1 MFSQLYVLAFRCFT
15 AVQGIIFRNIVILT
29 PTAKEAPMSA
39 FFKQSSRSHLL
50 GTLGTAV
57 VSALILSGC
66 ATENPSSDSSS
77 SASAHASSV
86 QSSSASPRVSDQGT
100 TEASAE
106 ASSSASTEASA
117 EAKNEATSSDG
128 QKLEEV
134 YAGSEE
140 MKNASSVAV
149 DSEEVK
155 KTAELV
161 NSFETI
167 LTKVKVAPS
176 AAPSP
181 ENTAEPTSDE
191 EVERQNVEQ
200 ARAVLDD
207 ETIRSIEAVAVDS
220 AAAEFAL
227 QASEY
232 ALAGWHYEGSSTV
245 VGTPRMAETQ
255 YKGQPARML
264 EVCMDS
270 SSVKIYD
277 ENNQP
282 VKDDNSPKR
291 SLNIYTLVQV
301 DGQWK
306 IATHDFPNN
315 ADC

>member
-1 MFSQLYVLAFRCFT
+1 
-15 AVQGIIFRNIVILT
+15 
-29 PTAKEAPMSA
+29 MSV
-39 FFKQSSRSHLL
+39 FFKQPSRSRLL
-50 GTLGTAV
+50 GTLGTVA
-57 VSALILSGC
+57 VSALVLSAC

-77 SASAHASSV
+77 SASASASVSASAHASSNK
-86 QSSSASPRVSDQGT
+86 SSAASPQVSEQGT
-100 TEASAE
+100 AEASAK
-106 ASSSASTEASA
+106 ASSEASA
-117 EAKNEATSSDG
+117 EAKDGAKSEATSSDG
-128 QKLEEV
+128 QKLEEI
-134 YAGSEE
+134 YTGAEE
-140 MKNASSVAV
+140 MKNASSVPV
-149 DSEEVK
+149 DAEEVK
-155 KTAELV
+155 KTTELV
-161 NSFETI
+161 NSFEAI
-167 LTKVKVAPS
+167 LTKVKAAPS
-176 AAPSP
+176 AEASP
-181 ENTAEPTSDE
+181 ERTADPSSDE
-191 EVERQNVEQ
+191 EAEQQNVER

-220 AAAEFAL
+220 AAAEFAV

-315 ADC
+315 PDC

>member
-1 MFSQLYVLAFRCFT
+1 
-15 AVQGIIFRNIVILT
+15 
-29 PTAKEAPMSA
+29 MSV
-39 FFKQSSRSHLL
+39 FFKYPSRSRLL
-50 GTLGTAV
+50 GTLGTVAV
-57 VSALILSGC
+57 STLVLSAC

-77 SASAHASSV
+77 PASASASVSASAHASSNK
-86 QSSSASPRVSDQGT
+86 SSSASPQVSEQGT
-100 TEASAE
+100 AEASAN
-106 ASSSASTEASA
+106 ASSEASA
-117 EAKNEATSSDG
+117 EAKDGAKSEATSSDG
-128 QKLEEV
+128 QKLEEI
-134 YAGSEE
+134 YTGAEE
-140 MKNASSVAV
+140 MKNASSVPV
-149 DSEEVK
+149 DAEEVK
-155 KTAELV
+155 KTTELV
-161 NSFETI
+161 NSFEAI
-167 LTKVKVAPS
+167 LTKVKAAPS
-176 AAPSP
+176 AEASP
-181 ENTAEPTSDE
+181 ERTADPSSDE
-191 EVERQNVEQ
+191 EAEQQNVER

-220 AAAEFAL
+220 AAAEFAV

-245 VGTPRMAETQ
+245 VGTPRMTETQ

-315 ADC
+315 PDC

>member
-1 MFSQLYVLAFRCFT
+1 
-15 AVQGIIFRNIVILT
+15 
-29 PTAKEAPMSA
+29 MSS
-39 FFKQSSRSHLL
+39 FFKQSSRSRLL
-50 GTLGTAV
+50 GALGTVA
-57 VSALILSGC
+57 VSALVLSAC

-77 SASAHASSV
+77 PASASASVSASAHASSNK
-86 QSSSASPRVSDQGT
+86 SSSASPQVSEQGT
-100 TEASAE
+100 AEASAN
-106 ASSSASTEASA
+106 ASSGASA
-117 EAKNEATSSDG
+117 EAKDGAKSEATSSDG
-128 QKLEEV
+128 QKLEEI
-134 YAGSEE
+134 YTGAEE
-140 MKNASSVAV
+140 MRNASSVPV
-149 DSEEVK
+149 DAEEVK
-155 KTAELV
+155 KTTELV

-167 LTKVKVAPS
+167 LTKVKAAPS
-176 AAPSP
+176 AEASP
-181 ENTAEPTSDE
+181 ERAADPTSDE
-191 EVERQNVEQ
+191 EAEQQNVER

-220 AAAEFAL
+220 AAAEFAV

-245 VGTPRMAETQ
+245 VGTPRMTETQ

-315 ADC
+315 PDC

>member
-1 MFSQLYVLAFRCFT
+1 
-15 AVQGIIFRNIVILT
+15 
-29 PTAKEAPMSA
+29 MSV
-39 FFKQSSRSHLL
+39 FFKQPSRSRLL
-50 GTLGTAV
+50 GTLGTVA
-57 VSALILSGC
+57 VSALVLSAC

-77 SASAHASSV
+77 SASASASVSASAHASSNK
-86 QSSSASPRVSDQGT
+86 SSAASPQVSEQGT
-100 TEASAE
+100 AEASAK
-106 ASSSASTEASA
+106 ASSEASA
-117 EAKNEATSSDG
+117 EAKDGAKSEATSSDG
-128 QKLEEV
+128 QKLEEI
-134 YAGSEE
+134 YTGAEE
-140 MKNASSVAV
+140 MRNASSVPV
-149 DSEEVK
+149 DAEEVK
-155 KTAELV
+155 KTTELV
-161 NSFETI
+161 NSFEAI
-167 LTKVKVAPS
+167 LTKVKAAPS
-176 AAPSP
+176 AEASP
-181 ENTAEPTSDE
+181 ERTADPSSDE
-191 EVERQNVEQ
+191 EAEQQNVEQ

-220 AAAEFAL
+220 AAAEFAV

-245 VGTPRMAETQ
+245 VGTPRMTETQ

-315 ADC
+315 PDC

>member
-1 MFSQLYVLAFRCFT
+1 
-15 AVQGIIFRNIVILT
+15 
-29 PTAKEAPMSA
+29 MSA
-39 FFKQSSRSHLL
+39 FFKQSSHSLLL
-50 GTLGTAV
+50 GTLGTV
-57 VSALILSGC
+57 GVSALILSGC
-66 ATENPSSDSSS
+66 ATENPKSDSSS
-77 SASAHASSV
+77 SASASASAHASSA
-86 QSSSASPRVSDQGT
+86 QSSSSSPRVSDQGT
-100 TEASAE
+100 AKT
-106 ASSSASTEASA
+106 SSNASTEASA
-117 EAKNEATSSDG
+117 EAKNEATSSDA

-134 YAGSEE
+134 YIGSEE
-140 MKNASSVAV
+140 MKNASSAAV

-155 KTAELV
+155 KITELV
-161 NSFETI
+161 NSYENI
-167 LTKVKVAPS
+167 LTKVK

-181 ENTAEPTSDE
+181 ETAAEPTSNE
-191 EVERQNVEQ
+191 EVERQNVKQ

-220 AAAEFAL
+220 AAAEFAV

-232 ALAGWHYEGSSTV
+232 ALAGWHYDGSSTV

-255 YKGQPARML
+255 YKGQPAHML

>member
-1 MFSQLYVLAFRCFT
+1 
-15 AVQGIIFRNIVILT
+15 
-29 PTAKEAPMSA
+29 MSV
-39 FFKQSSRSHLL
+39 FFKYPSRSRLL
-50 GTLGTAV
+50 GTLGTVAV
-57 VSALILSGC
+57 STLVLSAC

-77 SASAHASSV
+77 PASASASVSASAHASSNK
-86 QSSSASPRVSDQGT
+86 SSSASPQVSEQGT
-100 TEASAE
+100 AEASAN
-106 ASSSASTEASA
+106 ASSGASA
-117 EAKNEATSSDG
+117 EAKDGAKSEATSSDG
-128 QKLEEV
+128 QKLEEI
-134 YAGSEE
+134 YTGAEE
-140 MKNASSVAV
+140 MRNASSVPV
-149 DSEEVK
+149 DAEEVK
-155 KTAELV
+155 KTTELV

-167 LTKVKVAPS
+167 LTKVKAAPS

-181 ENTAEPTSDE
+181 ERTADPSSDE
-191 EVERQNVEQ
+191 EAEQQNVEQ

-220 AAAEFAL
+220 AAAEFAV

-245 VGTPRMAETQ
+245 VGTPRMTETQ

-315 ADC
+315 PDC

>member
-1 MFSQLYVLAFRCFT
+1 
-15 AVQGIIFRNIVILT
+15 
-29 PTAKEAPMSA
+29 MSA
-39 FFKQSSRSHLL
+39 FFKQSSHSLLL
-50 GTLGTAV
+50 GTLGTV
-57 VSALILSGC
+57 GVSALILSGC
-66 ATENPSSDSSS
+66 ATENPKSDSSS
-77 SASAHASSV
+77 SASASASAPAHASSA
-86 QSSSASPRVSDQGT
+86 QSSSSSPRVSDQGT
-100 TEASAE
+100 AKT
-106 ASSSASTEASA
+106 SSNASTEASA
-117 EAKNEATSSDG
+117 EAKNEATSSDA

-134 YAGSEE
+134 YIGSEE
-140 MKNASSVAV
+140 MKNASSAAV

-155 KTAELV
+155 KITELV
-161 NSFETI
+161 NSYENI
-167 LTKVKVAPS
+167 LTKVKAAPS

-181 ENTAEPTSDE
+181 ENAAEPTSNE
-191 EVERQNVEQ
+191 EVERQNVKQ

-220 AAAEFAL
+220 AAAEFAV

-232 ALAGWHYEGSSTV
+232 ALAGWHYDGSSTV

-255 YKGQPARML
+255 YKGQPAHML

-277 ENNQP
+277 ENNHP

>member
-1 MFSQLYVLAFRCFT
+1 
-15 AVQGIIFRNIVILT
+15 
-29 PTAKEAPMSA
+29 MSA
-39 FFKQSSRSHLL
+39 FFKQSSHSLLL
-50 GTLGTAV
+50 GTLGTV
-57 VSALILSGC
+57 GVSALILSGC
-66 ATENPSSDSSS
+66 ATENPKSDSSS
-77 SASAHASSV
+77 SASASASASAHASSA
-86 QSSSASPRVSDQGT
+86 QSSSSSPRVSDQGT
-100 TEASAE
+100 AKT
-106 ASSSASTEASA
+106 SSNASTEASA
-117 EAKNEATSSDG
+117 EAKNEATSSDA

-134 YAGSEE
+134 YIGSEE
-140 MKNASSVAV
+140 MKNASSAAV

-155 KTAELV
+155 KITELV
-161 NSFETI
+161 NSYENI
-167 LTKVKVAPS
+167 LNKVKAAPS
-176 AAPSP
+176 AVPSP
-181 ENTAEPTSDE
+181 ETAAEPTSNE
-191 EVERQNVEQ
+191 EVERQNVKQ

-220 AAAEFAL
+220 AAAEFAV

-232 ALAGWHYEGSSTV
+232 ALAGWHYDGSSTV

-255 YKGQPARML
+255 YKGQPAHML

>member
-1 MFSQLYVLAFRCFT
+1 
-15 AVQGIIFRNIVILT
+15 
-29 PTAKEAPMSA
+29 MSV
-39 FFKQSSRSHLL
+39 FFKYPSRSRLL
-50 GTLGTAV
+50 GTLGTVAV
-57 VSALILSGC
+57 STLVLSAC

-77 SASAHASSV
+77 PASASASVSASAHASSNK
-86 QSSSASPRVSDQGT
+86 SSSASPQVSEQGT
-100 TEASAE
+100 AEASAN
-106 ASSSASTEASA
+106 ASSGASA
-117 EAKNEATSSDG
+117 EAKDGAKSEATSSDG
-128 QKLEEV
+128 QKLEEI
-134 YAGSEE
+134 YTGAEE
-140 MKNASSVAV
+140 MRNASSVPV
-149 DSEEVK
+149 DAEEVK
-155 KTAELV
+155 KTTELV

-167 LTKVKVAPS
+167 LTKVKAAPS
-176 AAPSP
+176 AEASP
-181 ENTAEPTSDE
+181 ERTADPSSDE
-191 EVERQNVEQ
+191 EAEQQNVEQ

-220 AAAEFAL
+220 AAAEFAV

-245 VGTPRMAETQ
+245 VGTPRMTETQ

-315 ADC
+315 PDC

>member
-1 MFSQLYVLAFRCFT
+1 MFSQPYVLVFRCFT

-29 PTAKEAPMSA
+29 PTTKEAPMSA
-39 FFKQSSRSHLL
+39 FFKQSSRSRLL

-117 EAKNEATSSDG
+117 DAKNEVTSSDG

-176 AAPSP
+176 AVPSP

-200 ARAVLDD
+200 ARAVLDV

-220 AAAEFAL
+220 AAAEFAV

-277 ENNQP
+277 
-282 VKDDNSPKR
+282 
-291 SLNIYTLVQV
+291 
-301 DGQWK
+301 
-306 IATHDFPNN
+306 
-315 ADC
+315 

>member
-39 FFKQSSRSHLL
+39 FFKQSSRSRLL

-140 MKNASSVAV
+140 MKNASSAAV

-155 KTAELV
+155 KITELV
-161 NSFETI
+161 NSYENI
-167 LTKVKVAPS
+167 LNKVKAAPS
-176 AAPSP
+176 AVPSP
-181 ENTAEPTSDE
+181 ENAAEPTSNE
-191 EVERQNVEQ
+191 EVERQNVKQ

-220 AAAEFAL
+220 AAAEFAV

-232 ALAGWHYEGSSTV
+232 ALAGWHYDGSSTV

>member
-1 MFSQLYVLAFRCFT
+1 
-15 AVQGIIFRNIVILT
+15 
-29 PTAKEAPMSA
+29 MSA
-39 FFKQSSRSHLL
+39 FFKQPSQSRLL
-50 GTLGTAV
+50 GTLGTVA

-77 SASAHASSV
+77 SASASASVSSSVHASSS
-86 QSSSASPRVSDQGT
+86 QSSSTSPQASEQGT
-100 TEASAE
+100 AEASAK
-106 ASSSASTEASA
+106 ASSEASA
-117 EAKNEATSSDG
+117 EAKDGAKSEATSSDG
-128 QKLEEV
+128 QKLEEI
-134 YAGSEE
+134 YTGAAE
-140 MKNASSVAV
+140 MKNASSVPV
-149 DSEEVK
+149 DAEEVK
-155 KTAELV
+155 KTTELV

-167 LTKVKVAPS
+167 LTKVKAAPS
-176 AAPSP
+176 AKASP
-181 ENTAEPTSDE
+181 ERTADPSSDE
-191 EVERQNVEQ
+191 EAEQQNVEQ

-220 AAAEFAL
+220 AAAEFAV

-255 YKGQPARML
+255 YKGQPARIL

-282 VKDDNSPKR
+282 VKDDDSPKR

-315 ADC
+315 PDC

>member
-1 MFSQLYVLAFRCFT
+1 
-15 AVQGIIFRNIVILT
+15 
-29 PTAKEAPMSA
+29 MSS
-39 FFKQSSRSHLL
+39 FFKQSSRSRLL
-50 GTLGTAV
+50 GTLGTVA
-57 VSALILSGC
+57 VSALVLSGC

-77 SASAHASSV
+77 PASASASVSASAHASSNK
-86 QSSSASPRVSDQGT
+86 SSSASPQVSEQGT
-100 TEASAE
+100 AEASAN
-106 ASSSASTEASA
+106 ASSGASA
-117 EAKNEATSSDG
+117 EAKDGAKSEATSSDG
-128 QKLEEV
+128 QKLEEI
-134 YAGSEE
+134 YTGAEE
-140 MKNASSVAV
+140 MRNASSVPV
-149 DSEEVK
+149 DAEEVK
-155 KTAELV
+155 KTTELV

-167 LTKVKVAPS
+167 LTKVKAAPS
-176 AAPSP
+176 AEASP
-181 ENTAEPTSDE
+181 ERAADPTSGE
-191 EVERQNVEQ
+191 EAEQQNVER

-220 AAAEFAL
+220 AAAEFAV

-245 VGTPRMAETQ
+245 VGTPRMTETQ

-315 ADC
+315 PDC

>member
-1 MFSQLYVLAFRCFT
+1 MFSQPYVLVFRCFT

-39 FFKQSSRSHLL
+39 FFKQSSRSRLL

-200 ARAVLDD
+200 AHAVLDD

-220 AAAEFAL
+220 AAAEFAV

>member
-1 MFSQLYVLAFRCFT
+1 
-15 AVQGIIFRNIVILT
+15 
-29 PTAKEAPMSA
+29 MSV
-39 FFKQSSRSHLL
+39 FFKQPSRSRLL
-50 GTLGTAV
+50 GTLGTVA
-57 VSALILSGC
+57 VSALVLSAC

-77 SASAHASSV
+77 SASASASVSASAHASSNK
-86 QSSSASPRVSDQGT
+86 SSAASPRVSEQGT
-100 TEASAE
+100 AEASAH
-106 ASSSASTEASA
+106 ASSEASA
-117 EAKNEATSSDG
+117 EAKDGAKSEATSSDG
-128 QKLEEV
+128 QKLEEI
-134 YAGSEE
+134 YTGAEE
-140 MKNASSVAV
+140 MKNASSVPV

-155 KTAELV
+155 KTTELV

-167 LTKVKVAPS
+167 LTKVKAAPS
-176 AAPSP
+176 AEASP
-181 ENTAEPTSDE
+181 ERTADPSSDE
-191 EVERQNVEQ
+191 EAEQQNVER

-220 AAAEFAL
+220 AAAEFAV

-245 VGTPRMAETQ
+245 VGTPRMTETQ

-315 ADC
+315 PDC

>member
-1 MFSQLYVLAFRCFT
+1 
-15 AVQGIIFRNIVILT
+15 
-29 PTAKEAPMSA
+29 MSV
-39 FFKQSSRSHLL
+39 FFKQPSQSRLL
-50 GTLGTAV
+50 GTLGTVA
-57 VSALILSGC
+57 VSALVLSAC

-77 SASAHASSV
+77 SASASASVSSSAHASSS
-86 QSSSASPRVSDQGT
+86 QSSSTSPQASEQGT
-100 TEASAE
+100 AEASAK
-106 ASSSASTEASA
+106 ASSEASA
-117 EAKNEATSSDG
+117 EAKDGAKSEATSSDG
-128 QKLEEV
+128 QKLEEI
-134 YAGSEE
+134 YTGAEE
-140 MKNASSVAV
+140 MKNASSVPV
-149 DSEEVK
+149 DAEEVK
-155 KTAELV
+155 KTTELV
-161 NSFETI
+161 NSFEAI
-167 LTKVKVAPS
+167 LTKVKAAPS
-176 AAPSP
+176 AEASP
-181 ENTAEPTSDE
+181 ERTADPSSDE
-191 EVERQNVEQ
+191 EAEQQNVER

-220 AAAEFAL
+220 AAAEFAV

-245 VGTPRMAETQ
+245 VGTPRMTETQ

-315 ADC
+315 PDC

>member
-1 MFSQLYVLAFRCFT
+1 
-15 AVQGIIFRNIVILT
+15 
-29 PTAKEAPMSA
+29 MSA
-39 FFKQSSRSHLL
+39 FFKQPSHSRLL
-50 GTLGTAV
+50 GTLGTVA

-66 ATENPSSDSSS
+66 ATESPSSDSSS
-77 SASAHASSV
+77 SASASASVSSSVHASSS
-86 QSSSASPRVSDQGT
+86 QSSSTSPQASEQGT
-100 TEASAE
+100 AEASAK
-106 ASSSASTEASA
+106 ASSEASA
-117 EAKNEATSSDG
+117 EAKDGAKSEATSSDG
-128 QKLEEV
+128 QKLEEI
-134 YAGSEE
+134 YTGAAE
-140 MKNASSVAV
+140 MKNASSVPV
-149 DSEEVK
+149 DAEEVK
-155 KTAELV
+155 KTTELV

-167 LTKVKVAPS
+167 LTKVKAAPS
-176 AAPSP
+176 AEASP
-181 ENTAEPTSDE
+181 ERTADPSSDE
-191 EVERQNVEQ
+191 EAEQQNVER

-220 AAAEFAL
+220 AAAEFAV

-255 YKGQPARML
+255 YKGQPARIL

-282 VKDDNSPKR
+282 VKDDDSPKR

-315 ADC
+315 PDC

>member
-1 MFSQLYVLAFRCFT
+1 
-15 AVQGIIFRNIVILT
+15 
-29 PTAKEAPMSA
+29 MSV
-39 FFKQSSRSHLL
+39 FFKQPSRSRLL
-50 GTLGTAV
+50 GTLGTVAI
-57 VSALILSGC
+57 STLILSGC

-77 SASAHASSV
+77 SASASASVSSSVHASSS
-86 QSSSASPRVSDQGT
+86 QSSSTSPQASEQGT
-100 TEASAE
+100 AEASAK
-106 ASSSASTEASA
+106 ASSGASA
-117 EAKNEATSSDG
+117 EAKDGAKSEATSSDG
-128 QKLEEV
+128 QKLEEI
-134 YAGSEE
+134 YTGAAE
-140 MKNASSVAV
+140 MKNASSVPV
-149 DSEEVK
+149 DAEEVK
-155 KTAELV
+155 KTTELV

-167 LTKVKVAPS
+167 LTKVKAAPS
-176 AAPSP
+176 AQASP
-181 ENTAEPTSDE
+181 ERPADPSSDE
-191 EVERQNVEQ
+191 EAEQQNVEQ

-220 AAAEFAL
+220 AAAEFAV

-282 VKDDNSPKR
+282 VKDDDSPKR

-301 DGQWK
+301 NGQWK

-315 ADC
+315 PDC

>member
-1 MFSQLYVLAFRCFT
+1 
-15 AVQGIIFRNIVILT
+15 
-29 PTAKEAPMSA
+29 MSA
-39 FFKQSSRSHLL
+39 FFKQSSHSLLL
-50 GTLGTAV
+50 GTLGTV
-57 VSALILSGC
+57 GVSALILSGC
-66 ATENPSSDSSS
+66 ATENPKSDSSS
-77 SASAHASSV
+77 SASASASASAHASSA
-86 QSSSASPRVSDQGT
+86 QSSSSSPRVSDQGT
-100 TEASAE
+100 AK
-106 ASSSASTEASA
+106 ASSNASTEASA
-117 EAKNEATSSDG
+117 EAKNEATSSDA

-134 YAGSEE
+134 YIGSEE
-140 MKNASSVAV
+140 MKNASSAAV

-155 KTAELV
+155 KITELV
-161 NSFETI
+161 NSYENI
-167 LTKVKVAPS
+167 LNKVK

-181 ENTAEPTSDE
+181 ETAAEPTSNE
-191 EVERQNVEQ
+191 EVERQNVKQ

-220 AAAEFAL
+220 AAAEFAV

-232 ALAGWHYEGSSTV
+232 ALAGWHYDGSSTV

-255 YKGQPARML
+255 YKGQPAHML

>member
-1 MFSQLYVLAFRCFT
+1 
-15 AVQGIIFRNIVILT
+15 
-29 PTAKEAPMSA
+29 MSV
-39 FFKQSSRSHLL
+39 FFKQPSRSRLL
-50 GTLGTAV
+50 GTLGTVA
-57 VSALILSGC
+57 VSALVLSAC

-77 SASAHASSV
+77 SASASASVSASAHASSNK
-86 QSSSASPRVSDQGT
+86 SSAASPQVSEQGT
-100 TEASAE
+100 AEASAK
-106 ASSSASTEASA
+106 ASSEASA
-117 EAKNEATSSDG
+117 EAKDGAKSEATSSDG
-128 QKLEEV
+128 QKLEEI
-134 YAGSEE
+134 YTGAEE
-140 MKNASSVAV
+140 MKNASSVPV
-149 DSEEVK
+149 DAEEVK
-155 KTAELV
+155 KTTELV
-161 NSFETI
+161 NSFEAI
-167 LTKVKVAPS
+167 LTKVKAAPS
-176 AAPSP
+176 AEASP
-181 ENTAEPTSDE
+181 ERTADPSSDE
-191 EVERQNVEQ
+191 EAEQQNVER

-220 AAAEFAL
+220 AAAEFAV

-245 VGTPRMAETQ
+245 VGTPRMTEIQ

-315 ADC
+315 PDC

>member
-1 MFSQLYVLAFRCFT
+1 
-15 AVQGIIFRNIVILT
+15 
-29 PTAKEAPMSA
+29 MSA
-39 FFKQSSRSHLL
+39 FFKQSSHSLLL
-50 GTLGTAV
+50 GTLGTV
-57 VSALILSGC
+57 GVSALILSGC
-66 ATENPSSDSSS
+66 ATENPKSDSSS
-77 SASAHASSV
+77 SASASASASAHASSA
-86 QSSSASPRVSDQGT
+86 QSSSSSPRVSDQGT
-100 TEASAE
+100 AKT
-106 ASSSASTEASA
+106 SSNASTEASA
-117 EAKNEATSSDG
+117 EAKNEATSSDA

-134 YAGSEE
+134 YIGSEE

-155 KTAELV
+155 KITELV
-161 NSFETI
+161 NSYENI
-167 LTKVKVAPS
+167 LTKVK

-181 ENTAEPTSDE
+181 ETAAEPTSNE
-191 EVERQNVEQ
+191 EVERQNVKQ

-220 AAAEFAL
+220 AAAEFAV

-232 ALAGWHYEGSSTV
+232 ALAGWHYDGSSTV

-255 YKGQPARML
+255 YKGQPAHML

>member
-1 MFSQLYVLAFRCFT
+1 
-15 AVQGIIFRNIVILT
+15 
-29 PTAKEAPMSA
+29 MSA
-39 FFKQSSRSHLL
+39 FFKQSSHSLLL
-50 GTLGTAV
+50 GTLGTV
-57 VSALILSGC
+57 GVSALILSGC
-66 ATENPSSDSSS
+66 ATENPKSDSSS
-77 SASAHASSV
+77 SASASASAPAHASSA
-86 QSSSASPRVSDQGT
+86 QSSSSSPRVSDQGT
-100 TEASAE
+100 AKT
-106 ASSSASTEASA
+106 SSNASTEASA
-117 EAKNEATSSDG
+117 EAKNEATSSDA

-134 YAGSEE
+134 YIGSEE
-140 MKNASSVAV
+140 MKNASSAAV

-155 KTAELV
+155 KITELV
-161 NSFETI
+161 NSYENI
-167 LTKVKVAPS
+167 LNKVKAAPS
-176 AAPSP
+176 AVPSP
-181 ENTAEPTSDE
+181 ENAAEPTSNE
-191 EVERQNVEQ
+191 EVERQNVKQ

-220 AAAEFAL
+220 AAAEFAV

-245 VGTPRMAETQ
+245 VDTPRMTETQ

-270 SSVKIYD
+270 SAVKIYD

>member
-1 MFSQLYVLAFRCFT
+1 
-15 AVQGIIFRNIVILT
+15 
-29 PTAKEAPMSA
+29 MSV
-39 FFKQSSRSHLL
+39 FLKYPSRSRLL
-50 GTLGTAV
+50 GTLGTVA
-57 VSALILSGC
+57 VSALVLSAC

-77 SASAHASSV
+77 SASASASVSASAHASSS
-86 QSSSASPRVSDQGT
+86 QSSSASPQVSEQGT
-100 TEASAE
+100 AEASAH
-106 ASSSASTEASA
+106 ASSEASA
-117 EAKNEATSSDG
+117 EAKDGAKSEATSSDG
-128 QKLEEV
+128 QKLEEI
-134 YAGSEE
+134 YTGAEE
-140 MKNASSVAV
+140 MKNASSVPV

-155 KTAELV
+155 KTTELV

-167 LTKVKVAPS
+167 LTKVKAAPS
-176 AAPSP
+176 AEASP
-181 ENTAEPTSDE
+181 ERTADPSSDE
-191 EVERQNVEQ
+191 EAEQQNVER

-220 AAAEFAL
+220 AAAEFAV

-245 VGTPRMAETQ
+245 VGTPRMTETQ

-315 ADC
+315 PDC

>member
-1 MFSQLYVLAFRCFT
+1 
-15 AVQGIIFRNIVILT
+15 
-29 PTAKEAPMSA
+29 MSV
-39 FFKQSSRSHLL
+39 FFKQPSRSRLL
-50 GTLGTAV
+50 GTLGTVA
-57 VSALILSGC
+57 VSALVLSAC

-77 SASAHASSV
+77 SASASASVSASAHASSNK
-86 QSSSASPRVSDQGT
+86 SSVASPQVSEQGT
-100 TEASAE
+100 AEASAH
-106 ASSSASTEASA
+106 ASSEASA
-117 EAKNEATSSDG
+117 EAKDGAKSEATSSDG
-128 QKLEEV
+128 QKLEEI
-134 YAGSEE
+134 YTGSEE
-140 MKNASSVAV
+140 MKNASSVPV

-155 KTAELV
+155 KTTELV

-167 LTKVKVAPS
+167 LTKVKAAPS
-176 AAPSP
+176 AEASP
-181 ENTAEPTSDE
+181 ERTADPSSDE
-191 EVERQNVEQ
+191 EAEQQNVER

-207 ETIRSIEAVAVDS
+207 ETIRSIEAVAVES
-220 AAAEFAL
+220 AAAEFAV

-245 VGTPRMAETQ
+245 VGTPRMTETQ

-315 ADC
+315 PDC

>member
-1 MFSQLYVLAFRCFT
+1 
-15 AVQGIIFRNIVILT
+15 
-29 PTAKEAPMSA
+29 MSV
-39 FFKQSSRSHLL
+39 FFKQPSRSRLL
-50 GTLGTAV
+50 GTLGTVA
-57 VSALILSGC
+57 VSALVLSAC

-77 SASAHASSV
+77 SASASASVSASAHASSNK
-86 QSSSASPRVSDQGT
+86 SSAASPQVSEQGT
-100 TEASAE
+100 AEASAH
-106 ASSSASTEASA
+106 ASSEASA
-117 EAKNEATSSDG
+117 EAKDGAKSEATSSDG
-128 QKLEEV
+128 QKLEEI
-134 YAGSEE
+134 YTGAEE
-140 MKNASSVAV
+140 MKNASSVPV
-149 DSEEVK
+149 DAEEVK
-155 KTAELV
+155 KTTELV

-167 LTKVKVAPS
+167 LTKVKAAPS
-176 AAPSP
+176 AEASP
-181 ENTAEPTSDE
+181 ERTADPSSDE
-191 EVERQNVEQ
+191 EAEQQNVER

-220 AAAEFAL
+220 AAAEFAV

-245 VGTPRMAETQ
+245 VGTPRMTETQ

-315 ADC
+315 PDC

>member
-1 MFSQLYVLAFRCFT
+1 
-15 AVQGIIFRNIVILT
+15 
-29 PTAKEAPMSA
+29 MSV
-39 FFKQSSRSHLL
+39 FFKQPSRSRIL
-50 GTLGTAV
+50 GTLGTIT
-57 VSALILSGC
+57 VSALVLSAC

-77 SASAHASSV
+77 SASASASASTSAHASSN
-86 QSSSASPRVSDQGT
+86 QSSSASPQVSEQGT
-100 TEASAE
+100 TEGSAN
-106 ASSSASTEASA
+106 TSA
-117 EAKNEATSSDG
+117 EAKGEATSSDG
-128 QKLEEV
+128 QKLEEI
-134 YAGSEE
+134 YTGAEE
-140 MKNASSVAV
+140 MKNASSVPV
-149 DSEEVK
+149 DAEEVK
-155 KTAELV
+155 KTTELV
-161 NSFETI
+161 NSYETI
-167 LTKVKVAPS
+167 LTKVKPAPS
-176 AAPSP
+176 AAASP
-181 ENTAEPTSDE
+181 ERTADPSSDE
-191 EVERQNVEQ
+191 EAEQQNVEQ

-220 AAAEFAL
+220 AAAEFAV

-315 ADC
+315 PDC

>member
-1 MFSQLYVLAFRCFT
+1 
-15 AVQGIIFRNIVILT
+15 
-29 PTAKEAPMSA
+29 MSS
-39 FFKQSSRSHLL
+39 FFKQSSRSRLL
-50 GTLGTAV
+50 GTLGTVA
-57 VSALILSGC
+57 VSALVLSGC

-77 SASAHASSV
+77 SASASASVSASAHASSA
-86 QSSSASPRVSDQGT
+86 QSSSASPKVSEQGT
-100 TEASAE
+100 AEASAN
-106 ASSSASTEASA
+106 ASSGASA
-117 EAKNEATSSDG
+117 EAKDGAKSEATSSDG
-128 QKLEEV
+128 QKLEEI
-134 YAGSEE
+134 YTGAEE
-140 MKNASSVAV
+140 MRNASSVPV
-149 DSEEVK
+149 DAEEVK
-155 KTAELV
+155 KTTELV

-167 LTKVKVAPS
+167 LTKVKAAPS
-176 AAPSP
+176 AEASP
-181 ENTAEPTSDE
+181 ERAADPTSDE
-191 EVERQNVEQ
+191 EAEQQNVER

-220 AAAEFAL
+220 AAAEFAV

-245 VGTPRMAETQ
+245 VGTPRMTETQ

-282 VKDDNSPKR
+282 VKDHNSPKR

-315 ADC
+315 PDC

>member
-1 MFSQLYVLAFRCFT
+1 
-15 AVQGIIFRNIVILT
+15 
-29 PTAKEAPMSA
+29 MSV
-39 FFKQSSRSHLL
+39 FFKQPSRSRLL
-50 GTLGTAV
+50 GTLGTVA
-57 VSALILSGC
+57 VSALVLSAC

-77 SASAHASSV
+77 SASASASVSASAHASSNK
-86 QSSSASPRVSDQGT
+86 SSAASPQVSEQGT
-100 TEASAE
+100 AEASAK
-106 ASSSASTEASA
+106 ASSEASA
-117 EAKNEATSSDG
+117 EAKDGAKSEATSSDG
-128 QKLEEV
+128 QKLEEI
-134 YAGSEE
+134 YTGAEE
-140 MKNASSVAV
+140 MKNASSVPV
-149 DSEEVK
+149 DAEEVK
-155 KTAELV
+155 KTTELV
-161 NSFETI
+161 NSFEAI
-167 LTKVKVAPS
+167 LTKVKAAPS

-181 ENTAEPTSDE
+181 ERTADPTSDE
-191 EVERQNVEQ
+191 EAEQQNVEQ

-220 AAAEFAL
+220 AAAEFAV

-245 VGTPRMAETQ
+245 VGTPRMTETQ

-315 ADC
+315 PDC

>member
-1 MFSQLYVLAFRCFT
+1 
-15 AVQGIIFRNIVILT
+15 
-29 PTAKEAPMSA
+29 MSV
-39 FFKQSSRSHLL
+39 FFKQPSRSRLL
-50 GTLGTAV
+50 GTLGTVAI
-57 VSALILSGC
+57 SALILSGC

-77 SASAHASSV
+77 SASASASVSSSVHASSS
-86 QSSSASPRVSDQGT
+86 QSSNTSPQVSEQGT
-100 TEASAE
+100 AEASAK
-106 ASSSASTEASA
+106 ASSEASA
-117 EAKNEATSSDG
+117 EAKDGAKSEATSSDG
-128 QKLEEV
+128 QKLEEI
-134 YAGSEE
+134 YTGAAE
-140 MKNASSVAV
+140 MKNASSVPV
-149 DSEEVK
+149 DAEEVK
-155 KTAELV
+155 KTTELV
-161 NSFETI
+161 NSFEAI
-167 LTKVKVAPS
+167 LTKVKAAPS
-176 AAPSP
+176 AEASP
-181 ENTAEPTSDE
+181 ERTADPSSDE
-191 EVERQNVEQ
+191 EAEQQNVEQ

-220 AAAEFAL
+220 AAAEFAV

-255 YKGQPARML
+255 YKGQPARIL

-282 VKDDNSPKR
+282 VKDDDSPKR

-315 ADC
+315 PDC

>member
-1 MFSQLYVLAFRCFT
+1 
-15 AVQGIIFRNIVILT
+15 
-29 PTAKEAPMSA
+29 MSS
-39 FFKQSSRSHLL
+39 FFKQSSRSRLL
-50 GTLGTAV
+50 GTLGTVA
-57 VSALILSGC
+57 VSALVLSGC

-77 SASAHASSV
+77 SASASASVSASAHASSNK
-86 QSSSASPRVSDQGT
+86 SSAASPQVSEQGT
-100 TEASAE
+100 AEASAK
-106 ASSSASTEASA
+106 ASSEASA
-117 EAKNEATSSDG
+117 EAKDGAKSEATSSDG
-128 QKLEEV
+128 QKLEEI
-134 YAGSEE
+134 YTGAEE
-140 MKNASSVAV
+140 MKNASSVPV
-149 DSEEVK
+149 DAEEVK
-155 KTAELV
+155 KTTELV
-161 NSFETI
+161 NSFEAI
-167 LTKVKVAPS
+167 LTKVKAAPS
-176 AAPSP
+176 AEASP
-181 ENTAEPTSDE
+181 ERTADPSSDE
-191 EVERQNVEQ
+191 EAEQQNVER

-220 AAAEFAL
+220 AAAEFAV

-245 VGTPRMAETQ
+245 VGTPRMTETQ

-315 ADC
+315 PDC

>member
-1 MFSQLYVLAFRCFT
+1 
-15 AVQGIIFRNIVILT
+15 
-29 PTAKEAPMSA
+29 MSA
-39 FFKQSSRSHLL
+39 FFKQPSQSRLL
-50 GTLGTAV
+50 GTLGTVA

-77 SASAHASSV
+77 SASASASASAHTSSA
-86 QSSSASPRVSDQGT
+86 QSSSASARVSDQGT
-100 TEASAE
+100 AEASSE
-106 ASSSASTEASA
+106 ASSSASAEASA
-117 EAKNEATSSDG
+117 EAKDGAKSEATSSDG
-128 QKLEEV
+128 QKLEEI
-134 YAGSEE
+134 YTGAAE
-140 MKNASSVAV
+140 MKNASSVPV
-149 DSEEVK
+149 DAEEVK
-155 KTAELV
+155 KTTELV

-167 LTKVKVAPS
+167 LTKVKAVPS
-176 AAPSP
+176 AQASP
-181 ENTAEPTSDE
+181 ERTADSSSDE
-191 EVERQNVEQ
+191 EAEQQNVEQ

-220 AAAEFAL
+220 AAAEFAV

-245 VGTPRMAETQ
+245 VGTPRMTETQ
-255 YKGQPARML
+255 YKGQPAHML

-315 ADC
+315 PDC

>member
-1 MFSQLYVLAFRCFT
+1 MSVFS
-15 AVQGIIFRNIVILT
+15 
-29 PTAKEAPMSA
+29 
-39 FFKQSSRSHLL
+39 KQPSRSRLL
-50 GTLGTAV
+50 GTLGTVA
-57 VSALILSGC
+57 VSALVLSAC

-77 SASAHASSV
+77 SASASASVSASAHASSNK
-86 QSSSASPRVSDQGT
+86 SSVASPQVSEQGT
-100 TEASAE
+100 AEASAH
-106 ASSSASTEASA
+106 ASSEASA
-117 EAKNEATSSDG
+117 EAKDGAKSEATSSDG
-128 QKLEEV
+128 QKLEEI
-134 YAGSEE
+134 YTGAEE
-140 MKNASSVAV
+140 MKNASSVPV

-155 KTAELV
+155 KTTELV

-167 LTKVKVAPS
+167 LTKVKAAPS
-176 AAPSP
+176 AEASP
-181 ENTAEPTSDE
+181 ERTADPSSDE
-191 EVERQNVEQ
+191 EAEQQNVER

-220 AAAEFAL
+220 AAAEFAV

-245 VGTPRMAETQ
+245 VGTPRMTETQ

-315 ADC
+315 PDC

>member
-1 MFSQLYVLAFRCFT
+1 
-15 AVQGIIFRNIVILT
+15 
-29 PTAKEAPMSA
+29 MSV
-39 FFKQSSRSHLL
+39 FFKRPSRSRLL
-50 GTLGTAV
+50 GTLGTVA
-57 VSALILSGC
+57 VSALVLSAC

-77 SASAHASSV
+77 SASASASVSASAHASSNK
-86 QSSSASPRVSDQGT
+86 SSAASPQVSEQGT
-100 TEASAE
+100 AEASAK
-106 ASSSASTEASA
+106 ASSEASA
-117 EAKNEATSSDG
+117 EAKDGAKSEATSSDG
-128 QKLEEV
+128 QKLEEI
-134 YAGSEE
+134 YTGAEE
-140 MKNASSVAV
+140 MKNASSVPV
-149 DSEEVK
+149 DAEEVK
-155 KTAELV
+155 KTTELV
-161 NSFETI
+161 NSFEAI
-167 LTKVKVAPS
+167 LTKVKAAPS
-176 AAPSP
+176 AEASP
-181 ENTAEPTSDE
+181 ERTADPSSDE
-191 EVERQNVEQ
+191 EAEQQNVER

-220 AAAEFAL
+220 AAAEFAV

-245 VGTPRMAETQ
+245 VGTPRMTETQ

-315 ADC
+315 PDC